1 VKVSIV
7 LRRQKHM
14 EPKERIIKEARGLFF
29 RVGIR
34 SVTMDDIAAQVGM
47 SKKTLYQHFAD
58 KDELVDNLVDGEIGL
73 MQNETMECINNSANA
88 IEEIFISMEMANK
101 HFTKMN
107 PMVLFDLHKFHFNSF
122 QKFMDHK
129 NTFLMSVITDNLK
142 RGLTENLYR
151 TDTKIDIMAKYRLQ
165 MLMLPFDM
173 EAYPPMQYNLI
184 DVSNAMIENFLYGLS
199 TEKGYKLIEQYK
211 KERKSNEQ

>member
-1 VKVSIV
+1 
-7 LRRQKHM
+7 M

-142 RGLTENLYR
+142 RGLAENLYR

>member
-1 VKVSIV
+1 
-7 LRRQKHM
+7 M
-14 EPKERIIKEARGLFF
+14 EAKERIIKEARGLFF
-29 RVGIR
+29 KLGIR

-47 SKKTLYQHFAD
+47 SKKTLYLHFAD
-58 KDELVDNLVDGEIGL
+58 KDELVDNLIEGEVGL
-73 MQNETMECINNSANA
+73 MQDETMACINKSADA
-88 IEEIFISMEMANK
+88 IEEIFIGMEMANK

-107 PMVLFDLHKFHFNSF
+107 PMVLFDLHKFHFKSF
-122 QKFMDHK
+122 QKFMEHK
-129 NTFLMSVITDNLK
+129 NTFLIQVITDNLK
-142 RGLTENLYR
+142 RGIAESLYR
-151 TDTKIDIMAKYRLQ
+151 TDTKIDIIAKYRLQ

-173 EAYPPMQYNLI
+173 EAYPPMEYNLM

>member
-1 VKVSIV
+1 
-7 LRRQKHM
+7 M
-14 EPKERIIKEARGLFF
+14 EPKERIIKEARDLFF
-29 RVGIR
+29 RLGIR

-58 KDELVDNLVDGEIGL
+58 KDAIVDDLVEGEVGL
-73 MQNETMECINNSANA
+73 MQGETMACIKSSANA

-107 PMVLFDLHKFHFNSF
+107 PMVLFDLHKFHFKSF
-122 QKFMDHK
+122 QKFMEHK
-129 NTFLMSVITDNLK
+129 NTFLITVIMDNLK
-142 RGLTENLYR
+142 RGIAEGLYR
-151 TDTKIDIMAKYRLQ
+151 IDTKIDIMAKYRLQ

-199 TEKGYKLIEQYK
+199 TEKGYQLIEKYK
-211 KERKSNEQ
+211 SERNKNEQ

>member
-1 VKVSIV
+1 
-7 LRRQKHM
+7 M

-29 RVGIR
+29 KLGIR

-58 KDELVDNLVDGEIGL
+58 KDELVDNLVDEEVNL
-73 MQNETMECINNSANA
+73 MQQETMACINNSSNA

-107 PMVLFDLHKFHFNSF
+107 PMVLFDLHKFHFSSF

-129 NTFLMSVITDNLK
+129 NTFLIKVIMDNLK
-142 RGLTENLYR
+142 RGIEECNYR
-151 TDTKIDIMAKYRLQ
+151 ADTKVDIIARYRLQ

-173 EAYPPMQYNLI
+173 EAFPPMQYNLI
-184 DVSNAMIENFLYGLS
+184 DVSNTMIENFLYGLA
-199 TEKGYKLIEQYK
+199 TEKGRQLIEKYK
-211 KERKSNEQ
+211 SERNNNEQ

>member
-1 VKVSIV
+1 
-7 LRRQKHM
+7 
-14 EPKERIIKEARGLFF
+14 
-29 RVGIR
+29 
-34 SVTMDDIAAQVGM
+34 
-47 SKKTLYQHFAD
+47 
-58 KDELVDNLVDGEIGL
+58 VDNLIEGEVGL
-73 MQNETMECINNSANA
+73 MQDETMSCINKSADA
-88 IEEIFISMEMANK
+88 IEEIFIGMEMANK

-107 PMVLFDLHKFHFNSF
+107 PMVLFDLHKFHFKSF
-122 QKFMDHK
+122 QKFMEHK
-129 NTFLMSVITDNLK
+129 NTFLIQVITDNLK
-142 RGLTENLYR
+142 RGIAETLYR

-173 EAYPPMQYNLI
+173 EAYPPMRYNLM

>member
-1 VKVSIV
+1 
-7 LRRQKHM
+7 M
-14 EPKERIIKEARGLFF
+14 EPKERIIKEARVLFF
-29 RVGIR
+29 RLGIR

-58 KDELVDNLVDGEIGL
+58 KDELVDNLVDGEVEL
-73 MQNETMECINNSANA
+73 MQNETMGCIHNSANA

-107 PMVLFDLHKFHFNSF
+107 PMVLFDLHKFHFKSF
-122 QKFMDHK
+122 QKFMEHK
-129 NTFLMSVITDNLK
+129 NTFLIKVITDNLR
-142 RGLTENLYR
+142 RGMAEELYR
-151 TDTKIDIMAKYRLQ
+151 ADTNIDIMAKYRLQ

-173 EAYPPMQYNLI
+173 EAYPPMQYNLM

-199 TEKGYKLIEQYK
+199 TEQGYKLIEKYK

>member
-1 VKVSIV
+1 
-7 LRRQKHM
+7 M
-14 EPKERIIKEARGLFF
+14 EAKERIIKEARGLFF
-29 RVGIR
+29 KLGIR

-142 RGLTENLYR
+142 RGLAENLYR

>member
-1 VKVSIV
+1 
-7 LRRQKHM
+7 M
-14 EPKERIIKEARGLFF
+14 EAKERIIKEARGLFF
-29 RVGIR
+29 KLGIR

-47 SKKTLYQHFAD
+47 SKKTLYLHFAD
-58 KDELVDNLVDGEIGL
+58 KDELVDNLIEGEVGL
-73 MQNETMECINNSANA
+73 MQDETMACINKSADA
-88 IEEIFISMEMANK
+88 IEEIFIGMEMANK

-107 PMVLFDLHKFHFNSF
+107 PMVLFDLHKFHFKSF
-122 QKFMDHK
+122 QKFMEHK
-129 NTFLMSVITDNLK
+129 NTFLIQVITDNLK
-142 RGLTENLYR
+142 RGIAESLYR

-173 EAYPPMQYNLI
+173 EAYPPMEYNLM

>member
-1 VKVSIV
+1 
-7 LRRQKHM
+7 M

-29 RVGIR
+29 RLGIR

-58 KDELVDNLVDGEIGL
+58 KDELVDNLVDEEVNL
-73 MQNETMECINNSANA
+73 MQNETMACINNSSNA

-107 PMVLFDLHKFHFNSF
+107 PMLLFDLHKFHFKSF
-122 QKFMDHK
+122 QKFMEHK
-129 NTFLMSVITDNLK
+129 NTFLIKVIIDNLK
-142 RGLTENLYR
+142 RGIEESLYR
-151 TDTKIDIMAKYRLQ
+151 KDMKVDIMSKYRLQ

-173 EAYPPMQYNLI
+173 EAFPPTEYNLI
-184 DVSNAMIENFLYGLS
+184 DVSNAMIENFLYGLA
-199 TEKGYKLIEQYK
+199 TEKGYQLIETYK
-211 KERKSNEQ
+211 SERNKNEQ

>member
-1 VKVSIV
+1 
-7 LRRQKHM
+7 M

-29 RVGIR
+29 RLGIR

-58 KDELVDNLVDGEIGL
+58 KDELVDDLVFGEIGI
-73 MQNETMECINNSANA
+73 MQNETLECIKSSANA
-88 IEEIFISMEMANK
+88 IQEIFISMDMANK

-107 PMVLFDLHKFHFNSF
+107 PMLLFDLHKFHFKSF

-129 NTFLMSVITDNLK
+129 NTFLIKVITDNLK
-142 RGLTENLYR
+142 RGIAEGLYR
-151 TDTKIDIMAKYRLQ
+151 ADTRVDIIAKYRLQ

-184 DVSNAMIENFLYGLS
+184 EVSNAMIENFLYGLA
-199 TEKGYKLIEQYK
+199 TESGYQMIEKYK
-211 KERKSNEQ
+211 IERNKNEQ

>member
-1 VKVSIV
+1 
-7 LRRQKHM
+7 M

-29 RVGIR
+29 RLGIR

-58 KDELVDNLVDGEIGL
+58 KDELVDNLVDEEVNL
-73 MQNETMECINNSANA
+73 MQNETLACINTSSNA

-107 PMVLFDLHKFHFNSF
+107 PMVLFDLHKFHFKSF
-122 QKFMDHK
+122 QKFMEHK
-129 NTFLMSVITDNLK
+129 NTFLIKVITDNLK
-142 RGLTENLYR
+142 RGIEEGNYR
-151 TDTKIDIMAKYRLQ
+151 ADTKVDIMAKYRLQ

-173 EAYPPMQYNLI
+173 EAFPPMQYNLI
-184 DVSNAMIENFLYGLS
+184 DVSNAMIENFLYGLA
-199 TEKGYKLIEQYK
+199 TDKGHDLIEKYK
-211 KERKSNEQ
+211 SERNKNEQ

>member
-1 VKVSIV
+1 M
-7 LRRQKHM
+7 RRQKQM
-14 EPKERIIKEARGLFF
+14 EAKERIIKEARGLFF
-29 RVGIR
+29 KLGIR

-142 RGLTENLYR
+142 RGLAENLYR

>member
-1 VKVSIV
+1 
-7 LRRQKHM
+7 M
-14 EPKERIIKEARGLFF
+14 EPKERIIKEARSLFF
-29 RVGIR
+29 RLGIR

-58 KDELVDNLVDGEIGL
+58 KDELVDDLVFGEIGV
-73 MQNETMECINNSANA
+73 MQNETMECANSSSNA
-88 IEEIFISMEMANK
+88 IEEIFISMDMANK

-107 PMVLFDLHKFHFNSF
+107 PMLLFDLHKFHFKSF

-129 NTFLMSVITDNLK
+129 NTFLIKVITDNLK
-142 RGLTENLYR
+142 RGIEEGLYR
-151 TDTKIDIMAKYRLQ
+151 ADTRVDIIAKYRLQ

-184 DVSNAMIENFLYGLS
+184 EVSNAMIENFLYGLA
-199 TEKGYKLIEQYK
+199 TESGYQMIEKYK
-211 KERKSNEQ
+211 IERNKNEQ

>member
-1 VKVSIV
+1 
-7 LRRQKHM
+7 M

-29 RVGIR
+29 RLGIR

-58 KDELVDNLVDGEIGL
+58 KDELVDNLVDEEVNL
-73 MQNETMECINNSANA
+73 MQNETLACINTSSNA

-107 PMVLFDLHKFHFNSF
+107 PMVLFDLHKFHFKSF
-122 QKFMDHK
+122 QKFMEHK
-129 NTFLMSVITDNLK
+129 NTFLIKVITDNLK
-142 RGLTENLYR
+142 RGIEEGNYR
-151 TDTKIDIMAKYRLQ
+151 ADTKVDIMAKYRLQ

-173 EAYPPMQYNLI
+173 EAFPPMQYNLI
-184 DVSNAMIENFLYGLS
+184 DVSNAMIENFLYGLA
-199 TEKGYKLIEQYK
+199 TVKGHDLIEKYK
-211 KERKSNEQ
+211 SERNKNEQ

>member
-1 VKVSIV
+1 M
-7 LRRQKHM
+7 RRQKQM

-73 MQNETMECINNSANA
+73 MQEETMACINNSANA

>member
-1 VKVSIV
+1 
-7 LRRQKHM
+7 M

-29 RVGIR
+29 RLGIR
-34 SVTMDDIAAQVGM
+34 SVTMDDIATQVGM

-58 KDELVDNLVDGEIGL
+58 KDELVDNMVDGEVGL
-73 MQNETMECINNSANA
+73 MQEETTACINDSSNA

-107 PMVLFDLHKFHFNSF
+107 PMVLFDLHKFHFKSF

-129 NTFLMSVITDNLK
+129 NTFLIKVITDNLK
-142 RGLTENLYR
+142 RGIEEGNYR
-151 TDTKIDIMAKYRLQ
+151 ADMKVDIMAKYRLQ

-173 EAYPPMQYNLI
+173 EAFPPMQYNLI
-184 DVSNAMIENFLYGLS
+184 DVSNAMIENFLYGLA
-199 TEKGYKLIEQYK
+199 TENGRQLIEKYK
-211 KERKSNEQ
+211 SERNKNEQ

>member
-1 VKVSIV
+1 MKVSIV
-7 LRRQKHM
+7 LRRQKQM

-107 PMVLFDLHKFHFNSF
+107 PMVLFDLHKFHFDSF

-151 TDTKIDIMAKYRLQ
+151 TATKIDIMAKYRLQ

>member
-1 VKVSIV
+1 MKVSIV
-7 LRRQKHM
+7 LRRQKQM

-107 PMVLFDLHKFHFNSF
+107 PMVLFDLHKFHFDSF
-122 QKFMDHK
+122 QKFM
-129 NTFLMSVITDNLK
+129 DNLK

>member
-1 VKVSIV
+1 
-7 LRRQKHM
+7 
-14 EPKERIIKEARGLFF
+14 
-29 RVGIR
+29 
-34 SVTMDDIAAQVGM
+34 
-47 SKKTLYQHFAD
+47 
-58 KDELVDNLVDGEIGL
+58 
-73 MQNETMECINNSANA
+73 
-88 IEEIFISMEMANK
+88 MEMSNK

-107 PMVLFDLHKFHFNSF
+107 PMVLFDLNKFHFKSF

-129 NTFLMSVITDNLK
+129 NTFLISVITDNLK

>member
-1 VKVSIV
+1 
-7 LRRQKHM
+7 M

-29 RVGIR
+29 KLGIR

-58 KDELVDNLVDGEIGL
+58 KDELVDNLVDEEVNL
-73 MQNETMECINNSANA
+73 MQHETMACINNSSNA

-107 PMVLFDLHKFHFNSF
+107 PMVLFDLHKFHFKSF
-122 QKFMDHK
+122 QKFMEHK
-129 NTFLMSVITDNLK
+129 NTFLIKVIMDNLK
-142 RGLTENLYR
+142 RGIEEGNYR
-151 TDTKIDIMAKYRLQ
+151 ADMKVDIMAKYRLQ

-173 EAYPPMQYNLI
+173 EAFPPMQYNLI
-184 DVSNAMIENFLYGLS
+184 DVSNTMIENFLYGLA
-199 TEKGYKLIEQYK
+199 TEKGRQLIEKYK
-211 KERKSNEQ
+211 SERNNNEQ

>member
-1 VKVSIV
+1 M
-7 LRRQKHM
+7 RRQKQM
-14 EPKERIIKEARGLFF
+14 EAKERIIKEAKGLFF

-73 MQNETMECINNSANA
+73 MQNETMACINSSANA
-88 IEEIFISMEMANK
+88 IEEIFISMDMANR

-107 PMVLFDLHKFHFNSF
+107 PMLLFDLHKFHFKSF

-129 NTFLMSVITDNLK
+129 NTFLIKVITDNLK
-142 RGLTENLYR
+142 RGIEEGLYR
-151 TDTKIDIMAKYRLQ
+151 ADTRVDIIAKYRLQ

-173 EAYPPMQYNLI
+173 EAYPPMQYNLM
-184 DVSNAMIENFLYGLS
+184 DVSNAMIENFLYGLA
-199 TEKGYKLIEQYK
+199 TERGYQLIEKYK
-211 KERKSNEQ
+211 IERNNNEQ

>member
-1 VKVSIV
+1 
-7 LRRQKHM
+7 M
-14 EPKERIIKEARGLFF
+14 EAKERIIKEARGLFF
-29 RVGIR
+29 KLGIR

-58 KDELVDNLVDGEIGL
+58 KDELVDNLIEGEVGL
-73 MQNETMECINNSANA
+73 MQDETMSCINKSADA
-88 IEEIFISMEMANK
+88 IEEIFIGMEMANK

-107 PMVLFDLHKFHFNSF
+107 PMVLFDLHKFHFKSF
-122 QKFMDHK
+122 QKFMEHK
-129 NTFLMSVITDNLK
+129 NTFLIQVITDNLK
-142 RGLTENLYR
+142 RGIAETLYR

-173 EAYPPMQYNLI
+173 EAYPPMRYNLM

>member
-1 VKVSIV
+1 
-7 LRRQKHM
+7 M

-29 RVGIR
+29 RLGIR

-58 KDELVDNLVDGEIGL
+58 KDELVDNLVDGEIFI
-73 MQNETMECINNSANA
+73 MQEETLSCINNSSNA

-107 PMVLFDLHKFHFNSF
+107 PMVLFDLHKFHFKSF
-122 QKFMDHK
+122 QKFMEHK
-129 NTFLMSVITDNLK
+129 NTFLIQVITDNLK
-142 RGLTENLYR
+142 RGIEEGLYR
-151 TDTKIDIMAKYRLQ
+151 KDTRVDIMAKYRLQ

-173 EAYPPMQYNLI
+173 EAFPPMEYNLI
-184 DVSNAMIENFLYGLS
+184 DVSNAMIENFLYGLA
-199 TEKGYKLIEQYK
+199 TEKGYHLIEQYK
-211 KERKSNEQ
+211 LERIKNEQ

>member
-1 VKVSIV
+1 
-7 LRRQKHM
+7 M
-14 EPKERIIKEARGLFF
+14 EPKERIIKEARVLFF
-29 RVGIR
+29 KLGIR

-58 KDELVDNLVDGEIGL
+58 KDELVDNLVDGEVEL
-73 MQNETMECINNSANA
+73 MQNETIDCITNSANA

-107 PMVLFDLHKFHFNSF
+107 PMVLFDLHKFHFKSF
-122 QKFMDHK
+122 QKFMEHK
-129 NTFLMSVITDNLK
+129 NNFLIKVITDNLR
-142 RGLTENLYR
+142 RGMAEELYR
-151 TDTKIDIMAKYRLQ
+151 ADTKIDIMAKYRLQ

-173 EAYPPMQYNLI
+173 EAYPPMQYNLM

-199 TEKGYKLIEQYK
+199 TEQGYKLIEKYK

>member
-1 VKVSIV
+1 
-7 LRRQKHM
+7 M

-29 RVGIR
+29 RLGIR

-47 SKKTLYQHFAD
+47 SKKTLYQHFVD
-58 KDELVDNLVDGEIGL
+58 KDALVDDLVEGEVGL
-73 MQNETMECINNSANA
+73 MQDETMACINSSANA

-107 PMVLFDLHKFHFNSF
+107 PMVLFDLHKFHFKSF

-129 NTFLMSVITDNLK
+129 NTFLIKVIMDNLK
-142 RGLTENLYR
+142 RGIAEGLYR
-151 TDTKIDIMAKYRLQ
+151 ADTKIDIMAKYRLQ

-199 TEKGYKLIEQYK
+199 TEKGYQLIEKYK
-211 KERKSNEQ
+211 SERNKNEQ